1 MPRISK
7 IGAASTAS
15 FGLEGFQSIVVTYL
29 LVGGGGGSQTGD
41 GFSAGGAQGGRG
53 GAVVSGT
60 FTISNKQTLSITI
73 GTGGIGGGEGQG
85 APLPTA
91 GTATTFSS
99 FTAAGGAA
107 AGGTGQNGP
116 VNPIAGS
123 TSGQLSGGVYYVG
136 GSGARGTDFDGNF
149 GTPPGLGGGGAI
161 GQPGTPNTGGGGGG
175 PPAPFGTY
183 FAGKNGGSGVAVVSY
198 SGPRQMTGGVYTFV
212 NGVSIHTFN
221 SSGSIVV

>member
-15 FGLEGFQSIVVTYL
+15 FGLEAFQSIVVTYM

-41 GFSAGGAQGGRG
+41 GFTTAGPQGGS
-53 GAVVSGT
+53 GATLATGT
-60 FTISNKQTLSITI
+60 FTISNKQTLSIVI
-73 GTGGIGGGEGQG
+73 GAGGLGGGEGQFG
-85 APLPTA
+85 SLPTA
-91 GTATTFSS
+91 GSATTFSS
-99 FTAAGGAA
+99 FSGAGGAA
-107 AGGTGQNGP
+107 LGGAGQTGS

-123 TSGQLSGGVYYVG
+123 TTGELSGGIYYVRG
-136 GSGARGTDFDGNF
+136 FGARGTDYNGNF
-149 GTPPGLGGGGAI
+149 GTGPGLGGGGAI
-161 GQPGTPNTGGGGGG
+161 NTPGTPNTGGGGGG

-183 FAGKNGGSGVAVVSY
+183 PAGKNGGSGVAVVSY
-198 SGPRQMTGGVYTFV
+198 PGPQQMTGGVYTFV

>member
-29 LVGGGGGSQTGD
+29 LVGGGGGSRTGD
-41 GFSAGGAQGGRG
+41 GFTTAGAEGGSGAS
-53 GAVVSGT
+53 VVSGT
-60 FTISNKQTLSITI
+60 FTIRNKQTLSITI
-73 GTGGIGGGEGQG
+73 GTGGLGGAEGQFG
-85 APLPTA
+85 APPTA
-91 GTATTFSS
+91 GSATTFSS
-99 FTAAGGAA
+99 FSAAGGAA
-107 AGGTGQNGP
+107 AGGAGQNGP

-123 TSGQLSGGVYYVG
+123 TSGQLSGGVYYLG
-136 GSGARGTDFDGNF
+136 GFGARGTDYNGNF

-161 GQPGTPNTGGGGGG
+161 DQPGTPNTGGGGGG

-198 SGPRQMTGGVYTFV
+198 PGPQQMTGGVYTFV